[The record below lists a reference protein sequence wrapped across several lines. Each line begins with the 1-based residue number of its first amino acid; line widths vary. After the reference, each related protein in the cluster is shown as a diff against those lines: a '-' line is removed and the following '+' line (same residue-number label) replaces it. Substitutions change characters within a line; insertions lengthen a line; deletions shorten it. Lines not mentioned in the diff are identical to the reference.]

1 VSFADGYPYLLV
13 SEASLDVLNAR
24 LANKGEPEKG
34 MCRFRPNMVVKGVP
48 AFDEDCWRIIRIGEV
63 IFFVVKS
70 CMRCKMTTID
80 PATGTIDAAG
90 ADVQPLAE
98 LAQFRRRK
106 GDKVFFG
113 QNLVAANSG
122 LVRPGD
128 TVFVIERGLANVTF
142 DQ

>member
-24 LANKGEPEKG
+24 LANKGEPEKD
-34 MCRFRPNMVVKGVP
+34 MCRFRHNMVVKGVP

-63 IFFVVKS
+63 IFFVVKP
-70 CMRCKMTTID
+70 CMR
-80 PATGTIDAAG
+80 GTIDAAG

-106 GDKVFFG
+106 DDKVFFG